1 MLEVDLVRREQPLQ
15 DLVMIAGMQET
26 YVLVVHLFSAAS
38 L

>member
-26 YVLVVHLFSAAS
+26 YVHLFSAAS